1 MDESTRSDLDSAWA
15 EFLKK
20 EALSG
25 GLDVEDVYKS
35 EEVMKNLDQEKEPK
49 KSNSR
54 VVKEAKE
61 VKNNKETKGVNDSKK
76 TTSKEVNKKES
87 VVKEASKTA
96 AKSTVN
102 KAKGKS
108 VVKGPQP
115 AASGSQAQKK
125 NTKKAETVKNAQAKT
140 TTKKDNKIE
149 NKVDNNVEEKTKAT
163 KTKVE
168 TVVDSKKDEQIAE
181 LKEKVVR
188 NMAEFEN
195 YRKRTEKEKT
205 AMFEVGAK
213 SIIEKLLPV
222 IDNFERGLDAVT
234 EEEKNSAFA
243 QGIDMIY
250 KQLIQ
255 SLEAAGVKRIEAVG
269 KEFDPDF
276 HNAVM
281 HAEDDSLGEN
291 IVSEE
296 FQKGYMY
303 RDSVIRHSL
312 VKVVN

>member
-1 MDESTRSDLDSAWA
+1 M
-15 EFLKK
+15 
-20 EALSG
+20 
-25 GLDVEDVYKS
+25 
-35 EEVMKNLDQEKEPK
+35 
-49 KSNSR
+49 
-54 VVKEAKE
+54 
-61 VKNNKETKGVNDSKK
+61 
-76 TTSKEVNKKES
+76 
-87 VVKEASKTA
+87 
-96 AKSTVN
+96 
-102 KAKGKS
+102 
-108 VVKGPQP
+108 
-115 AASGSQAQKK
+115 
-125 NTKKAETVKNAQAKT
+125 
-140 TTKKDNKIE
+140 
-149 NKVDNNVEEKTKAT
+149 
-163 KTKVE
+163 
-168 TVVDSKKDEQIAE
+168 
-181 LKEKVVR
+181 R

-234 EEEKNSAFA
+234 EEEKESAFA

-255 SLEAAGVKRIEAVG
+255 SLEDAGVKRIEAVG
-269 KEFDPDF
+269 KEFNPEF

-281 HAEDDSLGEN
+281 HDEDDSLGEN

>member
-1 MDESTRSDLDSAWA
+1 MDESTRNDLDTAWA

-25 GLDVEDVYKS
+25 GLEKEDVYKN
-35 EEVMKNLDQEKEPK
+35 EPVMNNFDEKEMLKVNNNDVKPK
-49 KSNSR
+49 KEVKEKKDVKANVAKNETTKKEATNKEAVKTTSNKASNKTKNK
-54 VVKEAKE
+54 VSEKDSANVSQKKAKKAEKAKAKEAK
-61 VKNNKETKGVNDSKK
+61 VVANKTFEEKKSKK
-76 TTSKEVNKKES
+76 ELAADAKKE
-87 VVKEASKTA
+87 
-96 AKSTVN
+96 
-102 KAKGKS
+102 
-108 VVKGPQP
+108 
-115 AASGSQAQKK
+115 
-125 NTKKAETVKNAQAKT
+125 
-140 TTKKDNKIE
+140 
-149 NKVDNNVEEKTKAT
+149 
-163 KTKVE
+163 
-168 TVVDSKKDEQIAE
+168 EQITE
-181 LKEKVVR
+181 LKEKVMR

-234 EEEKNSAFA
+234 EEEKESAFA

-255 SLEAAGVKRIEAVG
+255 SLEDAGVKRIEAVG
-269 KEFDPDF
+269 KEFNPEF

-281 HAEDDSLGEN
+281 HDEDDSLGEN